1 MDEGVLHIKLMDW
14 PVPGMSQGKH
24 SMNGGR
30 LGDGAERLIVI
41 NAETLGEP
49 AKHLASLVSVQ
60 GTICMKLMLED
71 PFVGDHI
78 RLGKMGNEIP
88 SVVVQ

>member
-1 MDEGVLHIKLMDW
+1 MDEGILQIKLMDW
-14 PVPGMSQGKH
+14 PVPGMSQGKN

-30 LGDGAERLIVI
+30 LGDGAECLVVI

-49 AKHLASLVSVQ
+49 TKHLASLVSVQ
-60 GTICMKLMLED
+60 GTIHMKLMLED
-71 PFVGDHI
+71 PFAGDHI
-78 RLGKMGNEIP
+78 RLGKTRNEIP